1 MKFSKANPKPQT
13 IQVPISQVTPDPVP
27 GYTPQDFWRELG
39 EENAEFDRFQQLTRS
54 LLAVPKS
61 EIDEKRDAPSRR

>member
-1 MKFSKANPKPQT
+1 MKSSRENPKPQT
-13 IQVPISQVTPDPVP
+13 IQVPISQITPDPVP
-27 GYTPQDFWRELG
+27 GYTPEDFWRELG

-61 EIDEKRDAPSRR
+61 EIDEKRGL